1 MLQPF
6 VVRPRLPLVT
16 LGLLA
21 CGAVALAGVPRLTVS
36 LGPAAAEPAP
46 VAVAVHVASV
56 PAPAVH
62 AAPSA
67 NIAYTQI
74 TGDLVGD
81 ASPSSVARVA
91 AQQAERTARGCG
103 AGAYITGDMAG
114 DASPASVLAAMCG
127 H

>member
-21 CGAVALAGVPRLTVS
+21 CGAVALAGAPRLNVS
-36 LGPAAAEPAP
+36 LGPAAAEPVP
-46 VAVAVHVASV
+46 AVAVQVASV
-56 PAPAVH
+56 PAPAVQ

-74 TGDLVGD
+74 SGDLVGD
-81 ASPSSVARVA
+81 ASPSSVASVA
-91 AQQAERTARGCG
+91 AQQAERTARDCG

-114 DASPASVLAAMCG
+114 DASPASVLATMCG

>member
-21 CGAVALAGVPRLTVS
+21 CGAVALAGAPRLTVS

-46 VAVAVHVASV
+46 AVLQVASV

-62 AAPSA
+62 TIPSA

-81 ASPSSVARVA
+81 ASPSSVASVA

-114 DASPASVLAAMCG
+114 EASPASLLAAMCG

>member
-6 VVRPRLPLVT
+6 VVRPRLPLFT

-21 CGAVALAGVPRLTVS
+21 FGTVALAGAPRLNLA

-46 VAVAVHVASV
+46 VAVQVASL
-56 PAPAVH
+56 PAPTVH
-62 AAPSA
+62 ATPNA

-81 ASPSSVARVA
+81 ASPSSVAGVA

-114 DASPASVLAAMCG
+114 DASPATLLAAMCG